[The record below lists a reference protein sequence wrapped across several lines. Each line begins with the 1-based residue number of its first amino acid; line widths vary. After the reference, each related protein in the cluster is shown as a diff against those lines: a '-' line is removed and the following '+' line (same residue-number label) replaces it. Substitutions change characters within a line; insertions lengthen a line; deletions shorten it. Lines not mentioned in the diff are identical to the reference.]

1 MTLTARPTRP
11 QLGAI
16 AQLWRNVRV
25 QRAIFQLA
33 FAVFIIWLV
42 YILITNLTD
51 ELAKIDLEAFPFVE
65 RSGDFPFVKVH
76 LDFLGQRAGFGIKE
90 TSFGFDYSAN
100 DRYADA
106 YVVGVLNMLRVALI
120 GIVLATVL
128 GLVAGIARL
137 SPNWLVSKIATVY
150 VETFRNVPLL
160 VQLIFWYT
168 AVVLQAPPIGEAIH
182 ALGAIMS
189 VKGVALP
196 AANATDGFGLW
207 SVFLAVA
214 LVAAIGV
221 WLNRAR
227 RQQRTGRASYPWWSA
242 AGTFVV
248 IAAGGFILAG
258 TPLAIDR
265 PQVEGTSYAGGV
277 QISPEFA
284 AVLIA
289 LVVYTGTF
297 IAEIVR
303 GSILAIPK
311 GQTEAAAAV
320 GLNPIQRLRFVI
332 LPQALRI
339 IMPPLTNQYLN
350 LTKNS
355 SLAVFVAY
363 PDLFQ
368 VSRVTVNQ
376 TGQAVPIVILLLLT
390 YLTMS
395 LLTSLIMNVINSR
408 LKVPSS

>member
-33 FAVFIIWLV
+33 FAVFFIWLV

-137 SPNWLVSKIATVY
+137 SPNWLVSRIAMLY

-242 AGTFVV
+242 AGTFAV
-248 IAAGGFILAG
+248 IAAGGFIIAG